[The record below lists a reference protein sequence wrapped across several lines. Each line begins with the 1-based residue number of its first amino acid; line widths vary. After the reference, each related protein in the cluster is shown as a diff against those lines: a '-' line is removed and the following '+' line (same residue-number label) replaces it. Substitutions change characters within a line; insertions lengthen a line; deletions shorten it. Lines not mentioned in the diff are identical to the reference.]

1 MKSINPKCSN
11 INSFIW
17 SIIISLHH
25 YEVIPHPERYSKI
38 KKYFGEYEPFSDDFE
53 GFEYCNPIIS
63 LTVYDISKQITYNS
77 KNNTNKK
84 AYIIKIN
91 NNRYYA
97 LKANMDKY
105 TKLNN
110 LLKQFTQK
118 ELSDFIFKKI
128 IHKVY

>member
-17 SIIISLHH
+17 SIIVSLHY

-38 KKYFGEYEPFSDDFE
+38 KQYFGKSELFSDDFE
-53 GFEYCNPIIS
+53 GFEYFNPTIS
-63 LTVYDISKQITYNS
+63 LTEYDINKQIIYHS

-91 NNRYYA
+91 YNRYHV
-97 LKANMDKY
+97 LKPAKDKY

-128 IHKVY
+128 IHKV